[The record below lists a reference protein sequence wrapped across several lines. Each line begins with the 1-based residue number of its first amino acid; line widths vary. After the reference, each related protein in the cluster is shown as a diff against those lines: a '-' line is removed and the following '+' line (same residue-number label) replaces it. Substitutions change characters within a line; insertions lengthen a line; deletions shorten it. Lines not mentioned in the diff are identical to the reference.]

1 MTDSVRLLDCTLRD
15 GGYLVDTQFG
25 DDFIRG
31 FIRNLTDAGLDVI
44 EVGFLKDIPHE
55 PGSTIFNNA
64 AQIAPY
70 LPAQRNP
77 EVSYVTLA
85 DYGRYDVSQLEP
97 CDGTSIDGVRA
108 CFFRKDRK
116 AVLEF
121 CRQIQ
126 ARGYLLYVQ
135 PVDILG
141 YSDEEL
147 LDLIRDVNELQP
159 FMIRALESCMHE
171 TYMDCPYHSDFS
183 RYSAEMFHS
192 SVYFGKLGNWLCGR
206 TDMRCDSLGWGMD
219 YSLARKPED
228 INHNNSITTV
238 RRHTAETWDYLGEN
252 CFYVDRIAA
261 YCRSRDIR
269 LVLIT
274 TPTWHTYYEHLDRKQ
289 LNRMYEVVHTI
300 PDAEYYDYLKDG
312 RFVEDDFYD
321 ADHLSDVGAKKFT
334 LILRDEVLNR
344 R

>member
-1 MTDSVRLLDCTLRD
+1 MKRFLSLSTLLCCTIIATLTGGELLVRSLPNAYKTKDEWMMKHAHAVSCIVLGSSHTYYGVRPEYIDSLYNLANISQNPKYDYFMLEKYGDMCKHLKTVILPISYCTLFDKRFED
-15 GGYLVDTQFG
+15 G
-25 DDFIRG
+25 DDWYY
-31 FIRNLTDAGLDVI
+31 A
-44 EVGFLKDIPHE
+44 
-55 PGSTIFNNA
+55 
-64 AQIAPY
+64 
-70 LPAQRNP
+70 
-77 EVSYVTLA
+77 
-85 DYGRYDVSQLEP
+85 
-97 CDGTSIDGVRA
+97 
-108 CFFRKDRK
+108 
-116 AVLEF
+116 
-121 CRQIQ
+121 
-126 ARGYLLYVQ
+126 LYYKV
-135 PVDILG
+135 
-141 YSDEEL
+141 
-147 LDLIRDVNELQP
+147 
-159 FMIRALESCMHE
+159 
-171 TYMDCPYHSDFS
+171 YMDCPYHSDFS